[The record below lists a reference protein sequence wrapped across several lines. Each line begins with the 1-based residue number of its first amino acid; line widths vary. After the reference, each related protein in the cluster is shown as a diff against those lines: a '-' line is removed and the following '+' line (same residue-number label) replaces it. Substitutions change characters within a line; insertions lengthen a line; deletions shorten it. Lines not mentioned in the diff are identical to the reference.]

1 MRQHLFAANV
11 MLFAFRFF
19 AAAAYVRQTFFRS
32 NNPFGLVNSVPRYR
46 PWGRLSC
53 FGNGD
58 FWIIG
63 AAKGRKCAR
72 NPGRVVRPKPFFDR
86 SVGHR
91 ASSMVWRKRSAS
103 CLKAGAEKSQLPSCV
118 VVKGPRIA
126 CITNGR
132 RISGKKRLAS
142 DGARQATSG
151 EVKELH
157 QDIGDFKEALNETLL
172 ENRLLKKTYGPPRFQ
187 GDLLIVTA
195 RLALK

>member
-1 MRQHLFAANV
+1 M
-11 MLFAFRFF
+11 
-19 AAAAYVRQTFFRS
+19 
-32 NNPFGLVNSVPRYR
+32 
-46 PWGRLSC
+46 
-53 FGNGD
+53 
-58 FWIIG
+58 
-63 AAKGRKCAR
+63 
-72 NPGRVVRPKPFFDR
+72 
-86 SVGHR
+86 
-91 ASSMVWRKRSAS
+91 
-103 CLKAGAEKSQLPSCV
+103 
-118 VVKGPRIA
+118 KGPRIA